1 VPEFVFLTEKGKTL
15 FKRGYGFEGG
25 EGDELARRMN
35 IALGIVNDEHV
46 DKELA
51 ESERFRME
59 VLIQNARDRDPERRK
74 AAAIVLGNSDDPKLM
89 NTTERAAKTTGSAP
103 DRAEIYAA
111 LGIKGNWSAIDLL
124 RSGLGDKDTAVRLL
138 SIDAM
143 EKIAM
148 PDGAIDLMKHSGRE
162 KKLLPAAM
170 AVKSSCYLDPMD
182 KKVIANT
189 LAKSKHNR
197 VTLRIGACWG
207 MSQMVGNKQVHARLL
222 QILRGDKE
230 VNARAAAAWALGY
243 VGDQKDAEMISK
255 QRDKEREEI
264 EVPRNVMASAIN
276 RIAGSQQSD
285 YAEQIEQL
293 LAIEAVEDFSDGK
306 DNSKWG
312 KWAKW
317 AGKAGKGW
325 GKGGWGGGK
334 GGWGGKG
341 GGGWGGKGG
350 KGR

>member
-1 VPEFVFLTEKGKTL
+1 
-15 FKRGYGFEGG
+15 
-25 EGDELARRMN
+25 MN
-35 IALGIVNDEHV
+35 IALRSVNEEHM
-46 DKELA
+46 DAELA

-74 AAAIVLGNSDDPKLM
+74 AAATVLGNSDDPKLLKVV
-89 NTTERAAKTTGSAP
+89 ERSAKTTGNAP
-103 DRAEIYAA
+103 DRAEIFAT
-111 LGIKGNWSAIDLL
+111 LGIKGNWSALDIL
-124 RSGLGDKDTAVRLL
+124 RNGLGDKDTAVRLL

-148 PDGAIDLMKHSGRE
+148 PDAAPDLMKHSSRE

-170 AVKSSCYLDPMD
+170 AVKSSCYLDPED
-182 KKVIANT
+182 KKVVANA
-189 LAKSKHNR
+189 LSKSQHNR

-207 MSQMVGNKQVHARLL
+207 MSQMVGNKTVYARLM
-222 QILRGDKE
+222 QILRTDKE

-243 VGDQKDAEMISK
+243 VGDQAAADAISK
-255 QRDKEREEI
+255 QRETEREEI
-264 EVPRNVMASAIN
+264 EVPRNVMAAAVN

-285 YAEQIEQL
+285 YAELIEQL